1 MSDKAEMYEDP
12 DKIEYED
19 EDPDKIEYEDEDPDK
34 IEYEDEE
41 YLNEDPTA
49 LKEESIPNE
58 FREYITESKK
68 KLYKIIVFG
77 PKDAESAAAQDDTL
91 LEKYIK
97 ELDLLGKSLIKVI
110 KNPTGLILEEE
121 LKNYS
126 SDTVSHVNDTLNY
139 TNTFL
144 KNNTNI
150 NKMLY
155 THYINDQFSI
165 FPYFQLPYF
174 PK

>member
-1 MSDKAEMYEDP
+1 MSDKANMYENP
-12 DKIEYED
+12 DIIEYED
-19 EDPDKIEYEDEDPDK
+19 EDVI
-34 IEYEDEE
+34 
-41 YLNEDPTA
+41 NEDPTA
-49 LKEESIPNE
+49 LTQELVSDE
-58 FREYITESKK
+58 FRNYTTESKK
-68 KLYKIIVFG
+68 KLYSIIVLG
-77 PKDAESAAAQDDTL
+77 PEDEESAAAQDDTL

-155 THYINDQFSI
+155 TNYINDQFSI
-165 FPYFQLPYF
+165 YPFFQLPYF